1 MNTKKLFTYCF
12 MLLLVLSP
20 VFAYANED
28 NYNLSVDE
36 VVSKIIQTQSASDL
50 SKIDCTKVSDARWG
64 ELGEVIMEVM
74 HPDPKQHEL
83 MGQMMGG
90 NGSDNLQIL
99 HINMGRNYLGCASGG
114 FGMMNSGIMGS
125 PISRIGTSSNQ
136 PTDTGSSMGSYSMTG
151 LPFSG
156 FGMMSGGW
164 VFMILFWLLVI
175 LGIVWLIK
183 FLAAKNINDNKGSEN
198 EALIILKSRYAKGEI
213 NKKEFTKMKKDIR

>member
-1 MNTKKLFTYCF
+1 

-136 PTDTGSSMGSYSMTG
+136 PTDIGSSMGSYTMMGSSFMGEG
-151 LPFSG
+151 LG
-156 FGMMSGGW
+156 GGGW
-164 VFMILFWLLVI
+164 VFMILFWILLI

-183 FLAAKNINDNKGSEN
+183 FLASKSTSQDKVSA
-198 EALIILKSRYAKGEI
+198 ALEILKSRYAKGEI
-213 NKKEFTKMKKDIR
+213 NKKEFVKMKKDIR